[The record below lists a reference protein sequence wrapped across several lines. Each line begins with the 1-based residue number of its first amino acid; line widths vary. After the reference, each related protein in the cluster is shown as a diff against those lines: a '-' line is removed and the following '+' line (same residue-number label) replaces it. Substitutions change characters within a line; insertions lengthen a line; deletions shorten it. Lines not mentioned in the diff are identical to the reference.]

1 MDITDNVNNIVQGI
15 VAQITAQVQQ
25 QAMTAIQQTI
35 NNVVASIDSTSMM
48 STILS
53 QKIDEALGRL
63 PINASKIESQLL
75 AQVNTLTTS
84 LAQTVQTQAIA
95 AAKESVNT
103 QLSRIDFSQLC
114 QATLL
119 AAIQQQTLKFAPAS
133 IPGSAID
140 QSTIN
145 LSGNSITGGI
155 IKHFGSTGIDDKANS
170 CQLSIFD
177 EVTVVENNLVTKSLT
192 VKGATTI
199 EGDLNVT
206 GTMPSSSP
214 LFQNLV
220 SASSHAVK
228 SDQSLLQNF
237 ADSVITQLKSAGID
251 LNKITLQGQDVI
263 VGNTIGPSVTQSNLQ
278 KVGQLQELQVAG
290 ESFLSATLY
299 TTNNRV
305 GINTIEP
312 SCALSVWDQEVE
324 VTVSKQTTN
333 TAIIETPRN
342 QSLVLSSNGQN
353 NITLTPDGATTV
365 NKINMGTMSF
375 TVGGIPPM
383 DNQPKGSI
391 VFNSNPSL
399 GGPLGWVSLGE
410 ARWANFGIID

>member
-1 MDITDNVNNIVQGI
+1 MDISDNVNSIVQGI

-48 STILS
+48 STLLG
-53 QKIDEALGRL
+53 QKIDETLVRL
-63 PINASKIESQLL
+63 PISTDKIESQLL

-84 LAQTVQTQAIA
+84 LAQTVQTQAVASAI
-95 AAKESVNT
+95 ESINA
-103 QLSRIDFSQLC
+103 QINQIDFVQLC
-114 QATLL
+114 RATLIS
-119 AAIQQQTLKFAPAS
+119 AIQQQTLQFPTAS

-140 QSTIN
+140 QATIN
-145 LSGNSITGGI
+145 LSGNSIAGGI
-155 IKHFGSTGIDDKANS
+155 IKNFGSTGIDDKATG

-177 EVTVVENNLVTKSLT
+177 EVTVVENNLVTKALT
-192 VKGATTI
+192 VKGTTTI

-206 GTMPSSSP
+206 GNMPTSSP

-237 ADSVITQLKSAGID
+237 ADGVITQLKATGID
-251 LNKITLQGQDVI
+251 LNKITVQGQDVI
-263 VGNTIGPSVTQSNLQ
+263 IGNAIGPFVTQSNLQ

-290 ESFLSATLY
+290 ESLLSATLY

-305 GINTIEP
+305 GINTVEP
-312 SCALSVWDQEVE
+312 SCALSIWDQEVE
-324 VTVSKQTTN
+324 ITVSKQTSN

-342 QSLVLSSNGQN
+342 QALILSSNGQN

-365 NKINMGTMSF
+365 NKINMGSMSF
-375 TVGGIPPM
+375 AVGSIPPS

-399 GGPLGWVSLGE
+399 GGPLGWVSLGD